1 MGHRVTGRRTGNY
14 THNSKTRI
22 QTTTLE
28 SRLFSLCPRSS
39 LLSRCMKLQRVESP
53 AHVHVALFSLWHETV
68 FSSNHTLESQFK
80 ANQRW
85 SVPRR
90 LRSDPHLSR
99 NVSQPSMSE
108 DETGS
113 AERQFA
119 IWRSRVH
126 REFENCDQPHAL
138 PDGVTLQRTYVD
150 EASGRCEGEFHC
162 FVPFQEGSEAL
173 ALIPLTSLVVSMSF
187 DRDRVARGK
196 TQFPFLTPQVRV
208 RIGHLYLPTEL
219 LKRVERVAKDQ
230 TQADSDSRYAYMLRM
245 PMLSQWTPS
254 NTLVM
259 LMHEFVKMVQQV
271 RVVMSLVFS
280 RFIDALVR

>member
-1 MGHRVTGRRTGNY
+1 M
-14 THNSKTRI
+14 
-22 QTTTLE
+22 
-28 SRLFSLCPRSS
+28 
-39 LLSRCMKLQRVESP
+39 
-53 AHVHVALFSLWHETV
+53 
-68 FSSNHTLESQFK
+68 
-80 ANQRW
+80 
-85 SVPRR
+85 
-90 LRSDPHLSR
+90 
-99 NVSQPSMSE
+99 MSE

-126 REFENCDQPHAL
+126 REFEKCEQPHAL
-138 PDGVTLQRTYVD
+138 PEGVTLRRTRVD

-208 RIGHLYLPTEL
+208 GIGHLYLPSEML
-219 LKRVERVAKDQ
+219 QRVERAKKDE
-230 TQADSDSRYAYMLRM
+230 ASDDSRAYAYMLRM
-245 PMLSQWTPS
+245 PMLSHWTPS

-271 RVVMSLVFS
+271 SCRRHVAFGFS
-280 RFIDALVR
+280 IKATD